1 MEGGP
6 RAYERMGEERQLV
19 PPTSGAML
27 KNFGSIS
34 QKEGETTLSWSKP
47 TGVGEKQE

>member
-19 PPTSGAML
+19 RPTSGAM